1 MEDIIKDYVLVV
13 RDTFRKEISNQALN
27 YDLDTEEITYNIE
40 LILTL
45 LNELDKLDDDILI
58 EVFYNPMGLYQYKII
73 EEGDN
78 DE

>member
-1 MEDIIKDYVLVV
+1 MEDIMRGYVIVV
-13 RDTFRKEISNQALN
+13 QDTFRKEISHQALN

-45 LNELDKLDDDILI
+45 LNELDKLDDNTFI